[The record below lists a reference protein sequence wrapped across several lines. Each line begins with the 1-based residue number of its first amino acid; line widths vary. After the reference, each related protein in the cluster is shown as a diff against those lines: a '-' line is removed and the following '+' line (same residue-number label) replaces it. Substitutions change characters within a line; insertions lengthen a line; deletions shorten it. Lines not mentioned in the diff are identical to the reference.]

1 VAHLPA
7 LKTIEMRWIVG
18 EPSAALPQWE
28 ADMQTAFSSL
38 VRRGVL
44 CLTTSACMC
53 TGFLVLELLLMDVS
67 S

>member
-38 VRRGVL
+38 VQRGVL
-44 CLTTSACMC
+44 CLTTSACM
-53 TGFLVLELLLMDVS
+53 TEFLVLELLLMDVS